1 MFTLSHIHP
10 MLVHFPIALTA
21 VGFLFE
27 FLYLFFKND
36 VWLTKAGYWLLL
48 LGTLSALVTWLSG
61 GLFTPDMEG
70 MAGQVRE
77 QHAIWATITLIL
89 LLITSSIRTYITVKH
104 KEDNRILNNLA
115 FIIYGISM
123 ISVFITGNFG
133 GTLVYNYMMPL

>member
-10 MLVHFPIALTA
+10 MLVHFPIAITA

-27 FLYLFFKND
+27 FLYLFFKNE
-36 VWLTKAGYWLLL
+36 VWLTKGGYLLL
-48 LGTLSALVTWLSG
+48 MLGTLSALVTWLSG
-61 GLFTPDMEG
+61 ILFTANMEG
-70 MAGQVRE
+70 MAGTIRE
-77 QHAIWATITLIL
+77 QHEIWATITLFL
-89 LLITSSIRTYITVKH
+89 LLATSFIRTYIKVKH
-104 KEDNRILNNLA
+104 KEENRALKNLA